1 MKSLPEQPIT
11 TSKGYIFD
19 FKRFATHD
27 GQGIRTTV
35 FLKGCPLH
43 CAWCQNPEGLSPKPE
58 IMYMPNNCIHCLCC
72 VHASKHKG
80 VTFTGHRICVDRSQP
95 EDWHAIVDACPTTAM
110 RFDAKQ
116 YTVNQ
121 AMKEVRKDKAFF
133 KYGGGLTIS
142 GGEPFF
148 QFDFLLAL
156 LQAAKREGIH
166 TAIETTLFTS
176 LEHIQKA
183 LPYLDQV
190 YCDYKCWNDDQHRS
204 YTGVSNQTIL
214 KNIRYVLNHHNHVI
228 VRTPLIPQMTA
239 TDENIR
245 KISEFLVSCNP
256 EVHYEILNYNP
267 MAQAKYAYLDMEYC
281 FEENPKLYSADQ
293 MEHFYDIARK
303 SGIKHLVIE

>member
-1 MKSLPEQPIT
+1 M
-11 TSKGYIFD
+11 
-19 FKRFATHD
+19 
-27 GQGIRTTV
+27 
-35 FLKGCPLH
+35 
-43 CAWCQNPEGLSPKPE
+43 
-58 IMYMPNNCIHCLCC
+58 
-72 VHASKHKG
+72 
-80 VTFTGHRICVDRSQP
+80 
-95 EDWHAIVDACPTTAM
+95 
-110 RFDAKQ
+110 
-116 YTVNQ
+116 
-121 AMKEVRKDKAFF
+121 
-133 KYGGGLTIS
+133 
-142 GGEPFF
+142 
-148 QFDFLLAL
+148 LAL

-267 MAQAKYAYLDMEYC
+267 MAQAKYAYLDMEYS

>member
-116 YTVNQ
+116 YTVDQ

-142 GGEPFF
+142 GGEPFMQAKKVVKLLSMIDKRLTVMVYSGF
-148 QFDFLLAL
+148 KYEELLKYATNENGYIDLLKMTDVLMDGKFIMDLKDENLDFRGSSN
-156 LQAAKREGIH
+156 QR
-166 TAIETTLFTS
+166 AIEAKNS
-176 LEHIQKA
+176 LA
-183 LPYLDQV
+183 
-190 YCDYKCWNDDQHRS
+190 
-204 YTGVSNQTIL
+204 
-214 KNIRYVLNHHNHVI
+214 
-228 VRTPLIPQMTA
+228 
-239 TDENIR
+239 
-245 KISEFLVSCNP
+245 
-256 EVHYEILNYNP
+256 
-267 MAQAKYAYLDMEYC
+267 
-281 FEENPKLYSADQ
+281 
-293 MEHFYDIARK
+293 
-303 SGIKHLVIE
+303 SGYVIEHEF